1 MVKTNEQFLTGQS
14 FQLAPTDYETD
25 ESEGVDNSLPI
36 GEQIQTLITQK
47 QDPQNMSRAERRRY
61 EYNLKRQER
70 EKDLHQK
77 SQYRNRGKPK
87 PDYVYEQILSENK
100 NPRGVSVK
108 DRSVYNEAREWW
120 KENKVPDLEKQKRL
134 GLLGLMSVEA
144 EVVGA
149 LAAEADYDVGGMLRG
164 NPVSLI
170 VNGYKFGQ
178 DFIGFG
184 RSSERARELTK
195 GLNPFDRGDE
205 SVFDSLM
212 ELKELHE
219 ERPMTE
225 QIAMGFTVP
234 SSVIPIGIG
243 GSAAKSGAKAA
254 TSVVTVAPHLKA
266 TSNVNVFKTIVGSVP
281 DVIADTPSLAEAFKS
296 GSDELITTIMNKPI
310 NIEGIPDN
318 TLFEGDIRLWLDM
331 GDDPISLKAFGD
343 EAGIALEEAGIKQSM
358 DRLVEL
364 GLLNKRKTKLGVGDD
379 VYEKTI
385 RLDSPEAIEVLRE
398 TGMKV
403 GISGAASGNNVV
415 FGLKGFDNQVDDII
429 TYDNQIAQK
438 IAKSTGLNPS
448 AAVKTPMQKA
458 VIAAARQ
465 TTSANELV
473 EVTIQGQLDSL
484 AQGKFGKLPVDID
497 ADGFVMGTSLDGT
510 TKKRI
515 FFKSKDKEGFSLL
528 WQDLFSIPADQIN
541 KQFKSL
547 GVKLEDDAIE
557 YIKRYQKIDDEM
569 ENLRV
574 ENGLQALSK
583 DRNGWNYIPR
593 QVTSIDEITLLKKSN
608 PHNQRHWDSATDARF
623 GKADEAG
630 NIAEVKYDIDPR
642 QTLSGHMR
650 TAYNEIIDEQL
661 KNYIA
666 KNVETFTPTQILEK
680 LSPEILARS
689 QNATNSVLRARA
701 AVKRASQKLA
711 GAKTQIDESFV
722 IDPKTGKVSK
732 RQGPTKLSKEQKT
745 LLNNIKGLQDEL
757 AEATEA
763 LGKAKGEFNSARL
776 SRKLA
781 LEKAKKAE
789 LQPGKLF
796 GEMADQKIPVK
807 EWRGQIFKLEDYK
820 ELEKGIQKTIGNAPA
835 FSKAIGRVADQARWL
850 QATMDFGAPFI
861 QGLPILARNPYRW
874 TKATFQHYRA
884 WLDPQTQAK
893 YIEKN
898 FETFAEMAQNG
909 IPIGDV
915 EFFAAMQQGRGIP
928 VTKVLDMLPKEEG
941 DVMLG
946 KLFGEA
952 GQKIDTALQPVGKG
966 AAATRKGIQYGNKQ
980 FMGRFQNSYSMFLA
994 YNRAELFKSLKPTWT
1009 KPGMVSKEGSI
1020 PELANY
1026 INNLTGG
1033 LDVKGL
1039 GVSSSLRELESTW
1052 LAFSPR
1058 LLRSTSSLM
1067 ADAIVAIPNIAR
1079 GKATRRQVQS
1089 LRSVGQTVLA
1099 TQALAAAAV
1108 VAHGMAK
1115 GDSYEKIVEDVAI
1128 SQNPLSGK
1136 RYLSIEIDGQHYGV
1150 GGQIRALTQL
1160 MTGLAAAVE
1169 DPTVFKDM
1177 DIQENPILRF
1187 MASRGAQG
1195 VRITQTLFEGVTPLD
1210 ANPYEEIEGGID
1222 LAQHLASDSLPFFLQ
1237 GIMEGDSV
1245 GGMVA
1250 GMSGMRTSPSTASDD
1265 FNTVMEQEF
1274 RNQTEETLKEYGH
1287 THGDIGSYPRQAKDM
1302 NSDLR
1307 AKLISESEELQQLQK
1322 DKQDERMERGSVT
1335 GAYIEEKNNEKKNR
1349 DDLITRAITDV
1360 GIGEKLR
1367 DTISIAYQDYVNN
1380 VAFIDTKSEYED
1392 MREFFDEQEASENEY
1407 NLALEKY
1414 FEILQADPPIE
1425 DPIWGYDFRE
1435 RERRLEAM
1443 REDPE
1448 MADHVDRI
1456 IEDVRNNA
1464 LPVVQDLNKDRDQM
1478 KDYFGVLDKEIDR
1491 RGFLDRYEI
1500 YKKQDSDTRD
1510 AMQEGA
1516 VENSNVSWSRQD
1528 SRNLRRIL
1536 ERTKEIKQEMRED
1549 SLLLDALLWK
1559 WEYTGTPVNRK
1570 FKRILRRLK
1579 REYQGVTTG
1588 NRGEVTRYLQAEGL
1602 NW

>member
-1 MVKTNEQFLTGQS
+1 MVNKNEQFLTGQS

-25 ESEGVDNSLPI
+25 ESVDNSLPI
-36 GEQIQTLITQK
+36 GEQIQTLINQK
-47 QDPQNMSRAERRRY
+47 QDPQNMTRAERRRY

-77 SQYRNRGKPK
+77 SQYRNRGRPK

-149 LAAEADYDVGGMLRG
+149 LAAEADYDVGGMIQG

-170 VNGYKFGQ
+170 INGYKFGQ
-178 DFIGFG
+178 DFLGFG

-205 SVFDSLM
+205 SIFDSLM

-219 ERPMTE
+219 ERPMKE
-225 QIAMGFTVP
+225 QIAMGFSTP
-234 SSVIPIGIG
+234 SSILPLNIVGT
-243 GSAAKSGAKAA
+243 SAKTGAKAT

-266 TSNVNVFKTIVGSVP
+266 TSNTNVFRTIIGSVP
-281 DVIADTPSLAEAFKS
+281 DVLEETPSLAEAYKS
-296 GSDELITTIMNKPI
+296 GGDELITTIMNKPI

-331 GDDPISLKAFGD
+331 GDEAISLKAFGD
-343 EAGIALEEAGIKQSM
+343 EAGIVLEEAGIKQSL

-364 GLLNKRKTKLGVGDD
+364 GLLNKRKTKLGIGDD
-379 VYEKTI
+379 VYEKAI

-415 FGLKGFDNQVDDII
+415 FGLKSFDNQVDDII

-484 AQGKFGKLPVDID
+484 AKGKFGQLPVKID
-497 ADGFVMGTSLDGT
+497 DDGFVIGKSLDGKT
-510 TKKRI
+510 EKN
-515 FFKSKDKEGFSLL
+515 FSLL
-528 WQDLFSIPADQIN
+528 WQDLFSIPANQIN
-541 KQFKSL
+541 KEFKSL
-547 GVKLEDDAIE
+547 GIMLDDQALE
-557 YIKRYQKIDDEM
+557 YIRRYQKIVDEM

-574 ENGLQALSK
+574 ENGLQSLSK

-608 PHNQRHWDSATDARF
+608 PHNQRHWESATEARF
-623 GKADEAG
+623 GRADEAG
-630 NIAEVKYDIDPR
+630 NIKEVKYDIDPR

-666 KNVETFTPTQILEK
+666 KNVETFTPTQIVEK
-680 LSPEILARS
+680 LNPTIIARS
-689 QNATNSVLRARA
+689 QDATNSVLRARA

-732 RQGPTKLSKEQKT
+732 RPGPTKLSKEQKT

-776 SRKLA
+776 ARKLA
-781 LEKAKKAE
+781 LEKARKAE

-796 GEMADQKIPVK
+796 GEMADESIPVK

-820 ELEKGIQKTIGNAPA
+820 ELEKGIQKTVGNAPS

-861 QGLPILARNPYRW
+861 QGLPILVRNPYRW
-874 TKATFQHYRA
+874 TKATAKHYKA

-898 FETFAEMAQNG
+898 FDTFAEMAQNG

-928 VTKVLDMLPKEEG
+928 ITKVLDIIPKEEG
-941 DVMLG
+941 DVMMG
-946 KLFGEA
+946 RLFGDV
-952 GQKIDTALQPVGKG
+952 GQVLDRGIAKTDIGKG

-1009 KPGMVSKEGSI
+1009 APGKKGNTI

-1039 GVSSSLRELESTW
+1039 GVSSNLRELESTW

-1089 LRSVGQTVLA
+1089 LRSEGQTVAA
-1099 TQALAAAAV
+1099 TQAVAAAAV

-1160 MTGLAAAVE
+1160 MTGLAAAIQ

-1195 VRITQTLFEGVTPLD
+1195 VRITQTLVEGVTPLD

-1265 FNTVMEQEF
+1265 FNRVMEQEF
-1274 RNQTEETLKEYGH
+1274 RNQTEETLKKYGH

-1335 GAYIEEKNNEKKNR
+1335 GAYIDEKNNEKKNR
-1349 DDLITRAITDV
+1349 DDLITRGITEV
-1360 GIGEKLR
+1360 GIGKKLR
-1367 DTISIAYQDYVNN
+1367 ETISIAYQEYVNN
-1380 VAFIDTKSEYED
+1380 VKDIDKKLEYED

-1407 NLALEKY
+1407 NRALEKY
-1414 FEILQADPPIE
+1414 FEILEADPPLD

-1448 MADHVDRI
+1448 MADHVDKI

-1464 LPVVQDLNKDRDQM
+1464 LPVVQELNKDRDQM

-1500 YKKQDSDTRD
+1500 YKKQDSDTRE

-1516 VENSNVSWSRQD
+1516 VENSKVSWSRQD

-1559 WEYTGTPVNRK
+1559 WEYPGNPVNRK